1 MQSLIQELD
10 SAIRAGR
17 PVCYT
22 ALVETRG
29 STPQKAGAAMLVFPD
44 GSQAGTLGGGC
55 VEAEVKRRALQLL
68 AEGSRELLTFQ
79 LDSDYGWDDGLICGG
94 RMKMLVDPVRPG
106 HDASYYQILL
116 DTIAAGRGATEAVV
130 IDAEK
135 SGGVD
140 ADRWLLDEQGAVLSS
155 RAASESLGDP
165 GPSVS
170 QDARSIN
177 ANERLIPQSV
187 FANLKPLDARPRPY
201 IAAGISFLPYLKRC
215 RLVIVGAGH
224 VGQRVAELAT
234 DVGFDVWV
242 VDDRQEYCNSERF
255 PRARRL
261 IVDAFDTALSGLEID
276 SSTYCIIVTRG
287 HNHDEQALFHLAE
300 TNARYVGMIGS
311 RRKIKLI
318 FEDLMRD
325 GISRES
331 LLRVHAPLG
340 FDIGSQTVPEIA
352 VSIVAELVAHRNLGG
367 LPERIRPASVL
378 DDATP
383 LD

>member
-10 SAIRAGR
+10 TAVRSGR

-44 GSQAGTLGGGC
+44 GSQVGTLGGGC

-68 AEGSRELLTFQ
+68 AEGSTELLTFQ

-106 HDASYYQILL
+106 HDAAYYRVLL
-116 DTIAAGRGATEAVV
+116 DTISSGRGATEAVV

-135 SGGVD
+135 SGGGGD
-140 ADRWLLDEQGAVLSS
+140 GDRWLLDEQSGVIASRPAGAGSV
-155 RAASESLGDP
+155 RPPASGSDSLP
-165 GPSVS
+165 ASI
-170 QDARSIN
+170 RS
-177 ANERLIPQSV
+177 
-187 FANLKPLDARPRPY
+187 NLKPLEDRPRPY
-201 IAAGISFLPYLKRC
+201 IAAGVSYLPYLKRC

-242 VDDRQEYCNSERF
+242 VDDRQEYCNPDRF

-261 IVDAFDTALSGLEID
+261 IVDAFDTALRSLEID

-300 TNARYVGMIGS
+300 TKARYVGMIGS

-318 FEDLMRD
+318 FDDLLRD
-325 GISRES
+325 GISREA
-331 LLRVHAPLG
+331 LTRVHAPLG

-367 LPERIRPASVL
+367 LPDRIRPPSVM
-378 DDATP
+378 DE
-383 LD
+383 

>member
-10 SAIRAGR
+10 TAVRSGR
-17 PVCYT
+17 SVCYT

-44 GSQAGTLGGGC
+44 GSQVGTLGGGC

-68 AEGSRELLTFQ
+68 PDGSTELLTFQ

-94 RMKMLVDPVRPG
+94 RMKMLVDPVRSAA
-106 HDASYYQILL
+106 DASYYRVLL
-116 DTIAAGRGATEAVV
+116 DTISAGHGATEAVV
-130 IDAEK
+130 IEAAQ
-135 SGGVD
+135 SGGGTV
-140 ADRWLLDEQGAVLSS
+140 ADRWLLDERGEVLCARAVGPL
-155 RAASESLGDP
+155 
-165 GPSVS
+165 PSVVLPHL
-170 QDARSIN
+170 RS
-177 ANERLIPQSV
+177 
-187 FANLKPLDARPRPY
+187 LDDRPRPY
-201 IAAGISFLPYLKRC
+201 IDAGISYLPTLKRC

-242 VDDRQEYCNSERF
+242 VDDRQEYCNPERF

-261 IVDAFDTALSGLEID
+261 IVDAFDTALGGLQID

-300 TNARYVGMIGS
+300 TKARYVGMIGS

-318 FEDLMRD
+318 FDDLLRD
-325 GISRES
+325 GITRES
-331 LLRVHAPLG
+331 LRKVSAPLG

-352 VSIVAELVAHRNLGG
+352 VSIVAELVAHRNLGH
-367 LPERIRPASVL
+367 LPDRIRPPSIL
-378 DDATP
+378 DEGAA
-383 LD
+383 

>member
-1 MQSLIQELD
+1 MQSLIHELD
-10 SAIRAGR
+10 AAVRSGR

-44 GSQAGTLGGGC
+44 GSQIGTLGGGC
-55 VEAEVKRRALQLL
+55 VEAEVKRRALQVL
-68 AEGSRELLTFQ
+68 EKGSTELLTFQ

-106 HDASYYQILL
+106 GDASYFRVLL
-116 DTIAAGRGATEAVV
+116 DTVTAGIGATEAIV
-130 IDAEK
+130 IDTEK
-135 SGGVD
+135 SGGG
-140 ADRWLLDEQGAVLSS
+140 ANTERWLLDDHGEVLARRSADS
-155 RAASESLGDP
+155 ATAANTVP
-165 GPSVS
+165 GPIL
-170 QDARSIN
+170 AH
-177 ANERLIPQSV
+177 
-187 FANLKPLDARPRPY
+187 LKPLDERPRPY
-201 IAAGISFLPYLKRC
+201 IASGVSYLPYLKRC
-215 RLVIVGAGH
+215 RLLIVGAGH

-242 VDDRQEYCNSERF
+242 VDDRQEYCNHERF

-261 IVDAFDTALSGLEID
+261 IVDTFDTALRGLQID

-300 TNARYVGMIGS
+300 TKARYVGMIGS

-318 FEDLMRD
+318 FDDLLRD
-325 GISRES
+325 GISRQALS
-331 LLRVHAPLG
+331 RVYAPLG

-352 VSIVAELVAHRNLGG
+352 VSIVAELIAHRNLGQ
-367 LPERIRPASVL
+367 LPEKVRPASVL
-378 DDATP
+378 DEILSPNEMNASENTSR
-383 LD
+383 